1 MPFNINDF
9 SSHIKQSGYLRKNHF
24 ELNVTV
30 PPILQGRNIERPGGS
45 NSTSNVTRMMT
56 FRVANIRTP
65 QVSLNTTNIR
75 RYGVGPVQKYAYT
88 SQFNEIIFTIT
99 CDEKGTIWHFW
110 HNWLRSVFD
119 STGGS
124 DQLTGNFNTFPTYYS
139 RFRDEYSS
147 TVQLNLYDQI
157 AQDEKTGTLR
167 FDMFETYPV
176 NIMETPLS
184 WSDTRLLEL
193 TIVLNFK
200 DFTIVGSDVERF
212 EEFGFF

>member
-9 SSHIKQSGYLRKNHF
+9 SSHIKQSGYLKRN
-24 ELNVTV
+24 NYDIIVSQ
-30 PPILQGRNIERPGGS
+30 PPNLLGFIIGG
-45 NSTSNVTRMMT
+45 NEEIISTDVTRMMT
-56 FRVANIRTP
+56 FRVNNVRTP